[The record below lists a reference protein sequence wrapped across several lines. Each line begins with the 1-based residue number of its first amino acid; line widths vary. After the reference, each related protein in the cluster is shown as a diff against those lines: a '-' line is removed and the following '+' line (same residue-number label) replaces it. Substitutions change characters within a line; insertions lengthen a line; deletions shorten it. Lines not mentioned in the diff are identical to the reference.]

1 MSMNVQNQGT
11 EYKIRVKS
19 GDLAAQGKGTM
30 TITHMPDGRFWVRV
44 LLPSQ
49 TGGLEPLDLTAVERA
64 ELVQTK
70 TGWFD
75 KGTWVKPV
83 LVTTA
88 ALIGVPVVLDAALP
102 VSEAASAGIKALFV
116 GTWFSGIYASGVYT
130 GSKLTRLARF
140 VVKTQDGKHVV
151 LEGPEPAFHFIN
163 GVYAAPNIQLEAVQP
178 ETPAAPEGDPTP
190 ATA

>member
-1 MSMNVQNQGT
+1 MNANVQNHGT
-11 EYKIRVKS
+11 ECKIRVKS

-49 TGGLEPLDLTAVERA
+49 TGALEPLDLTEVERV

-83 LVTTA
+83 IATTA
-88 ALIGVPVVLDAALP
+88 AVIGVPVVLDVLP
-102 VSEAASAGIKALFV
+102 GSLEAASQGIMYLFV
-116 GTWFSGIYASGVYT
+116 GTWFTAIYGSGVYT

-140 VVKTQDGKHVV
+140 VLTTQDGKHAV
-151 LEGPEPAFHFIN
+151 LEGPESAFRFMN

>member
-1 MSMNVQNQGT
+1 MNANVQNHGT
-11 EYKIRVKS
+11 ECKIRVKS

-49 TGGLEPLDLTAVERA
+49 TGALEPLDLTEVERV

-75 KGTWVKPV
+75 KGAWVKPV

-88 ALIGVPVVLDAALP
+88 ALIGVPVVLDVALP

-116 GTWFSGIYASGVYT
+116 GTWFSFIIFCVGISPVPEQ
-130 GSKLTRLARF
+130 LHCCLMC
-140 VVKTQDGKHVV
+140 V
-151 LEGPEPAFHFIN
+151 LQCRDVQRRRDAIIPFYKSFHLF
-163 GVYAAPNIQLEAVQP
+163 LLK
-178 ETPAAPEGDPTP
+178 
-190 ATA
+190 